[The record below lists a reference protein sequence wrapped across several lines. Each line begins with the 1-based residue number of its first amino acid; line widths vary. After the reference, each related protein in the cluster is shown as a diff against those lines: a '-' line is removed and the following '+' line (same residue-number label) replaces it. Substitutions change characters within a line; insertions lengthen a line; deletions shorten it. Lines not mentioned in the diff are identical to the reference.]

1 MTRIVHYTAAALFL
15 AAVAVSAAAGRTP
28 RAVLYVYAI
37 LSLLTFAWY
46 GRDKYAARTGNRRT
60 PEKTL
65 HLLALLGG
73 WPGALAAQ
81 QLFRHKT
88 RKKPFRLL
96 FWATVLLNCGAVV
109 FLHSPAGA
117 AYLRALS
124 GP

>member
-1 MTRIVHYTAAALFL
+1 MPQIVALSTALLFL
-15 AAVAVSAAAGRTP
+15 AALAVSASSGRTP
-28 RAVLYVYAI
+28 QPVLYAYLVV
-37 LSLLTFAWY
+37 SLLTFAWY
-46 GRDKYAARTGNRRT
+46 GRDKYAARRGSRRT
-60 PEKTL
+60 PERTL
-65 HLLALLGG
+65 HLLALFCG

-88 RKKPFRLL
+88 RKSSFRAL
-96 FWATVLLNCGAVV
+96 FWLTVLLNGGAVV